1 MHHTHCPVGDGGQ
14 QPDPDELPCAIDGVS
29 ALVEQ
34 AGEQNEESKNE
45 MADDDQDEN
54 VHGQSTLAPEAFT
67 IVAHFG
73 ISDAI

>member
-1 MHHTHCPVGDGGQ
+1 MP
-14 QPDPDELPCAIDGVS
+14 

-45 MADDDQDEN
+45 MADDDEDEN

-67 IVAHFG
+67 TVAHFG